1 MESIDQI
8 RQINFLVVD
17 DYESMRML
25 VQEEL
30 ESLGITNI
38 TFATSGNDAFS
49 ILDKLKGT
57 SSEIHFVITD
67 MMMENGTGIEL
78 TQNLRNSE
86 KFKNLPVLMISSM
99 SEASFILNCIKAGI
113 DDYIVKPWE
122 TDDLIK
128 KLNQISLKRI
138 KFR

>member
-1 MESIDQI
+1 MDLINQI

-30 ESLGITNI
+30 EALDITNI
-38 TFATSGNDAFS
+38 NFATSGNHAFET
-49 ILDKLKGT
+49 ITKLSGT

-67 MMMENGTGIEL
+67 MMMDNGTGIEL
-78 TQNLRNSE
+78 TQNLRSSD
-86 KFKNLPVLMISSM
+86 KFKNLPILMISSM
-99 SEASFILNCIKAGI
+99 SEASFILSCIKAGI

-122 TDDLIK
+122 SDDLIK
-128 KLNQISLKRI
+128 KLNQISQKRLKF
-138 KFR
+138 K